1 MKKVNDA
8 LVKQLSSVE
17 RQCRKNAQYSR
28 RECVEVVGISSLVE
42 HDQLEPTVCRILHH
56 IGVNISED
64 KIEACH
70 RLGKNSDR
78 IIVKFSSRKDCQH
91 TMRVKED
98 LKDLDATD
106 LDLPAGT
113 KLYINESLCPYYRGF
128 IQSKIL
134 KNDQL
139 EPTVCRILH
148 QIGVNISE
156 DKIEACHRLGKNSDR
171 IIVKFSSRKDCQHT
185 MRVKE
190 DLKDLDATDLD
201 LPAGTK
207 LYINDSLCPYYR
219 GL

>member
-78 IIVKFSSRKDCQH
+78 IIVKFSSRKDCEH

-171 IIVKFSSRKDCQHT
+171 IIVKFSSRKDCEHT